1 MRSVLEIELQGLKEH
16 LLAMGALAETMIRV
30 SIQALVDRNA
40 ELARE
45 VFRYEEE
52 MDQRCIDLDDRSFK
66 LLALRQPVASDLRF
80 IAAGIKINSELERI
94 GDLAVN
100 IALRTLSLLQ
110 EPPIQPLVDIPKMAR
125 LAQEMVRRSLDAFVS
140 QNPDLARGVIEA
152 DDAIDRLRDQVFR
165 ELLSFMMKDP
175 GAISRAVEMIFISR
189 NLERMADHAT
199 NIAEDVIYI
208 ARGEDVRERGDK
220 EIRKGLRKREEA
232 PSPRVVP
239 QGSDPLTRAKQEE
252 AELFSLFQR
261 TAANVLTGAKALQE
275 MFDHYTDPPGQW
287 RRIEAC
293 EHEGDELT
301 HQIMRRLNETF
312 VPVID
317 RMDLHALTSRLDDI
331 LDGIEAAAS
340 RMVLYKIQ
348 QPTQAAAELVAF
360 IVAAAEQVVKA
371 IGHLP
376 ALKEVEAICVE
387 INRLEN
393 AADEVY
399 RQAIAALFEG
409 ERHSLD
415 VIRWKEIYDIL
426 EMVTDRCEDVADVVE
441 AIALKR
447 R

>member
-16 LLAMGALAETMIRV
+16 LLAMGGLAETMIQT

-80 IAAGIKINSELERI
+80 IAAAIKINSELERI

-100 IALRTLSLLQ
+100 IALRTLTLLE
-110 EPPIQPLVDIPKMAR
+110 EPPIHPLVDIPKMAR
-125 LAQEMVRRSLDAFVS
+125 LSQEMVRRSLDAFVS
-140 QNPDLARGVIEA
+140 RNPDLARGVIEA
-152 DDAIDRLRDQVFR
+152 DDAIDRLRDQVFQ

-175 GAISRAVEMIFISR
+175 GTTPRAIEMVFISR
-189 NLERMADHAT
+189 NLERIADHAT

-208 ARGEDVRERGDK
+208 VRGEDVRERGDK
-220 EIRKGLRKREEA
+220 EIRKGLRKREA
-232 PSPRVVP
+232 DVP
-239 QGSDPLTRAKQEE
+239 PPTVAYESDPLTRARQEE
-252 AELFSLFQR
+252 AELFGLFQR
-261 TAANVLTGAKALQE
+261 AAANVLTGAQALKAML
-275 MFDHYTDPPGQW
+275 DRYTDPEGDW
-287 RRIEAC
+287 GRIEEL
-293 EHEGDELT
+293 EHQGDELT
-301 HQIMRRLNETF
+301 HQIMRQLNQTF
-312 VPVID
+312 VPSAD
-317 RMDLHALTSRLDDI
+317 RMDLHTLTSRLDDI

-340 RMVLYKIQ
+340 RMVLYQIG
-348 QPTQAAAELVAF
+348 QPTPAARDLVAF
-360 IVAAAEQVVKA
+360 IVTAAEQVAKA

-376 ALKEVEAICVE
+376 VFREVEAICIE

-399 RQAIAALFEG
+399 RQAIAALFG
-409 ERHSLD
+409 EECPPLD
-415 VIRWKEIYDIL
+415 VIKWKEIYDIL

>member
-40 ELARE
+40 DLARE

-100 IALRTLSLLQ
+100 IALRTLTLLQ

-125 LAQEMVRRSLDAFVS
+125 LAQEMVKRSLDAFVS

-189 NLERMADHAT
+189 NLERIADHAT

-208 ARGEDVRERGDK
+208 VRGEDVRERGDK
-220 EIRKGLRKREEA
+220 EIRKGLRKREEV
-232 PSPRVVP
+232 PSTLVVSHE
-239 QGSDPLTRAKQEE
+239 SDPLTRAKEEE
-252 AELFSLFQR
+252 AEMLSLFQ
-261 TAANVLTGAKALQE
+261 TAAANVLRGAQILKE
-275 MFDHYTDPPGQW
+275 MFEHYTDPERDW
-287 RRIEAC
+287 SRIEGC
-293 EHEGDELT
+293 ERQGDELT
-301 HQIMRRLNETF
+301 HQIMRKLNRAF
-312 VPVID
+312 IPVID
-317 RMDLHALTSRLDDI
+317 RTDLHTLTSRLDDI

-348 QPTQAAAELVAF
+348 QPIQAAKELVAF